1 MSEMTLNR
9 RGFMAGASS
18 LMALAAAGCTTTTP
32 PAPQIQLPPPISP
45 EVVAMYAAR
54 PEEQFPLPAVDLRYL
69 DQKYYRQRV
78 PYITSERPGTVVVDT
93 GNYYLYHVEEN
104 GMAMR
109 YGAGLG
115 RAGFEWS
122 GRGHIA
128 YSREWPV
135 WTPPSEMVDRQPE
148 LEQWRNGQPPGLD
161 NPLGARALYIHEGN
175 RDTIYRIHGTGE
187 TWTIGQAVSSGCVR
201 LLHHDVI
208 HLADNVRPGSAIVVL
223 QAPAAQPQMMAETNP
238 FLV

>member
-1 MSEMTLNR
+1 MSELTLTR

-18 LMALAAAGCTTTTP
+18 LLAAAAAGCTTTTQP
-32 PAPQIQLPPPISP
+32 RTQIQLPPPISP
-45 EVVAMYAAR
+45 EVVAMYAAV

-78 PYITSERPGTVVVDT
+78 PYPTVEKVGTVIVDT
-93 GNYYLYHVEEN
+93 PNFYLYHVEE
-104 GMAMR
+104 GGTAMR

-148 LEQWRNGQPPGLD
+148 LEKWRNGQPPGLD
-161 NPLGARALYIHEGN
+161 NPLGARALYIHQGN
-175 RDTIYRIHGTGE
+175 RDTLYRIHGTGE
-187 TWTIGQAVSSGCVR
+187 TWTIGHAVSSGCVR
-201 LLHHDVI
+201 LLHQDVI
-208 HLADNVRPGSAIVVL
+208 HLAENVRFGSTIVVL
-223 QAPAAQPQMMAETNP
+223 
-238 FLV
+238 

>member
-1 MSEMTLNR
+1 MSELTLSR

-18 LMALAAAGCTTTTP
+18 LLAATAAGCTTTTQP
-32 PAPQIQLPPPISP
+32 RTQIQLPPPISP
-45 EVVAMYAAR
+45 EVVAMYAAM
-54 PEEQFPLPAVDLRYL
+54 PEEQFAVPAVDLRYL

-78 PYITSERPGTVVVDT
+78 PYPTTEKVGTVIVDT
-93 GNYYLYHVEEN
+93 PNFYLYHVED
-104 GMAMR
+104 GGTAMR

-128 YSREWPV
+128 YSREWPI

-148 LEQWRNGQPPGLD
+148 LEKWRNGQPPGLD

-187 TWTIGQAVSSGCVR
+187 TWTIGHAVSSGCVR
-201 LLHHDVI
+201 LLHQDVI
-208 HLADNVRPGSAIVVL
+208 HLADAVRFGSTIVVL
-223 QAPAAQPQMMAETNP
+223 
-238 FLV
+238 

>member
-1 MSEMTLNR
+1 MSEPTLTR

-18 LMALAAAGCTTTTP
+18 LLALTAAGCTTTTQP
-32 PAPQIQLPPPISP
+32 RTQIQLPPPISP
-45 EVVAMYAAR
+45 EVVTMYAAR
-54 PEEQFPLPAVDLRYL
+54 PEEQFPVPAVDLRYL
-69 DQKYYRQRV
+69 DPKYYRQRV
-78 PYITSERPGTVVVDT
+78 PYPTTEKVGTVIVDT
-93 GNYYLYHVEEN
+93 PNFYLYHVEE
-104 GMAMR
+104 GGTAMR

-148 LEQWRNGQPPGLD
+148 LEKWRNGQPPGLD

-201 LLHHDVI
+201 LLHQDVI
-208 HLADNVRPGSAIVVL
+208 HLADNVRFGSPIVVL
-223 QAPAAQPQMMAETNP
+223 
-238 FLV
+238 

>member
-1 MSEMTLNR
+1 MSELTLSR

-18 LMALAAAGCTTTTP
+18 LLAATAAGCTTTTQP
-32 PAPQIQLPPPISP
+32 RTQIQLPPPISP
-45 EVVAMYAAR
+45 EVVAMYAAM
-54 PEEQFPLPAVDLRYL
+54 PEEQFAVPAVDLRYL

-78 PYITSERPGTVVVDT
+78 PYPTSEKVGTVIVDT
-93 GNYYLYHVEEN
+93 PNFYLYHVED
-104 GMAMR
+104 GGTAMR

-128 YSREWPV
+128 YSREWPI

-148 LEQWRNGQPPGLD
+148 LEKWRNGQPPGLD

-187 TWTIGQAVSSGCVR
+187 TWTIGHAVSSGCVR
-201 LLHHDVI
+201 LLHQDVI
-208 HLADNVRPGSAIVVL
+208 HLADAVRFGSTIVVL
-223 QAPAAQPQMMAETNP
+223 
-238 FLV
+238 

>member
-1 MSEMTLNR
+1 MTDLLMSR
-9 RGFMAGASS
+9 RGFLAGAST
-18 LMALAAAGCTTTTP
+18 LLAMTAAGCTTTTQTTREQ
-32 PAPQIQLPPPISP
+32 ANLPPPIP
-45 EVVAMYAAR
+45 ADVVMMYAALPQER
-54 PEEQFPLPAVDLRYL
+54 FPVPAVDLRYL
-69 DQKYYRQRV
+69 DAKYYRKRV
-78 PYITSERPGTVVVDT
+78 PYQTTEKPGTVVVDT
-93 GNYYLYHVEEN
+93 PNFYLYHVEEG

-109 YGAGLG
+109 YGCGLG
-115 RAGFEWS
+115 RAGFEWA

-128 YSREWPV
+128 YAREWPV
-135 WTPPSEMVDRQPE
+135 WTPPSEMIDRQPE

-208 HLADNVRPGSAIVVL
+208 HLAENVKFGSPLVVL
-223 QAPAAQPQMMAETNP
+223 ESTPAFTPTPQ
-238 FLV
+238 LV